1 MYKNGHDYTIKSVSK
16 DRFKV
21 TEVDAQDGDTEN

>member
-16 DRFKV
+16 DDFNV
-21 TEVDAQDGDTEN
+21 TEVDSTGWRY

>member
-16 DRFKV
+16 DGFNV
-21 TEVDAQDGDTEN
+21 TEVDSTGWRY